1 MAEVK
6 MEQDQLAKQLRE
18 QYPSNSK
25 LHRPPAQNDV
35 QPVVKAPTQVVQE
48 TLGAKVK
55 KLFMPANLK
64 DVGKYAF
71 ENVIIPNAK
80 IGLLSIVEMVLFNRV
95 SNNYFRPNQNV
106 NNRTNYSYVST
117 QGLRPQQPII
127 NDRDRAIHNF
137 RNILFASYQDC
148 EDVIGVM
155 LDILERDGRVTVAAF
170 YQLCQQQPDWED
182 QNWGWTQFQ
191 KLEPRAVRE
200 GYVIDMTPP
209 VRLK

>member
-1 MAEVK
+1 

-25 LHRPPAQNDV
+25 IHRHPAQNDV

-48 TLGAKVK
+48 TLGEKIK

-80 IGLLSIVEMVLFNRV
+80 IGLLSIVEMALFNRV
-95 SNNYFRPNQNV
+95 SNNYFRPSQNV

-117 QGLRPQQPII
+117 QGLRPQQLAI

-155 LDILERDGRVTVAAF
+155 LDILERDGRVTVATF

-191 KLEPRAVRE
+191 KLESRAVRE

-209 VRLK
+209 IRLK

>member
-6 MEQDQLAKQLRE
+6 MEQDQLARQLRE

-25 LHRPPAQNDV
+25 LHRPSAQNDV

-48 TLGAKVK
+48 TLGTKVK

-95 SNNYFRPNQNV
+95 SNNYFRPSQNM

-117 QGLRPQQPII
+117 QGLRPQQLTI
-127 NDRDRAIHNF
+127 NDRDRSIHNF
-137 RNILFASYQDC
+137 QNILFASYQDC
-148 EDVIGVM
+148 EDVIGVL
-155 LDILERDGRVTVAAF
+155 LDILERDGRVTVTTF